1 MNLLFFTPA
10 VSSSAIGRVTRLVGR
25 ELMASSHAVTIVR
38 TEDYALLGTSP
49 HQFGTKMVGWDDTEG
64 VFRVARDA
72 DAIVYQIGDSF
83 PFHRGCL
90 EWLPSLPGIVC
101 LHDYF
106 LGGLFSGW
114 ARARSTAAKTI
125 LQSCYGEE
133 VAASYFAYENPAD
146 FIEGTREKAPMT
158 EWIAAMATGVITH
171 SSWDIQR
178 VVRSCPGPVE
188 VIPLAYDKPNA
199 NAATGSCSGSGP
211 VDSSARPD
219 GMLILIIGRVNANKR
234 VDSVLRAIGTAP
246 QLQHTAI
253 LRLVGHIESGVQA
266 RLSALAHSLSVR
278 LLISGEVDDVTLAH
292 AIDRADVV
300 CCLRF
305 PPLEAASASTIEAM
319 LCGKAVIVTD
329 TGFYRELPD
338 DCVCKVSPNQ
348 EVSDL
353 QEKLVFL
360 SQHPAERSALGHRA
374 AQWATA
380 TFSARLYADRLVD
393 FALRAARSAPVIE
406 ACRLFANTLV
416 SWGASQDGLP
426 MQDTIAPLRI
436 FEQSCR

>member
-10 VSSSAIGRVTRLVGR
+10 ASSSAIGRVTQLVGR
-25 ELMASSHAVTIVR
+25 ELKARGHTVTMVR
-38 TEDYALLGTSP
+38 TEDYAFIGTP
-49 HQFGTKMVGWDDTEG
+49 PRQFGAELVRWDDTKR

-83 PFHRGCL
+83 PFHRGCV

-114 ARARSTAAKTI
+114 AGARWMMAKAI

-133 VAASYFAYENPAD
+133 VAASYFAYENAVD
-146 FIEGTREKAPMT
+146 FVEGTRERAPMT

-178 VVRSCPGPVE
+178 ILRACPGPVE

-199 NAATGSCSGSGP
+199 SPTVGSCSGPGP
-211 VDSSARPD
+211 VDGSAGRD
-219 GMLILIIGRVNANKR
+219 DMLILTVGRVNANKR

-253 LRLVGHIESGVQA
+253 LRLVGHIESDVQA
-266 RLSALAHSLSVR
+266 RLSALARSLRVR

-292 AIDRADVV
+292 AIERADVV

-305 PPLEAASASTIEAM
+305 PALEAASASTIEAM

-338 DCVCKVSPNQ
+338 DCVCKVAPNH

-353 QEKLVFL
+353 QDKLVFL
-360 SQHPAERSALGHRA
+360 AQNPAERTALGNRA
-374 AQWATA
+374 AQWAAA
-380 TFSARLYADRLVD
+380 TFSPRLYAERLVD
-393 FALRAARSAPVIE
+393 FALRAARAAPVIE
-406 ACRLFANTLV
+406 ACRHFANTLV
-416 SWGASQDGLP
+416 GWGASQGGLP

>member
-1 MNLLFFTPA
+1 MNLLFFTPVA
-10 VSSSAIGRVTRLVGR
+10 SSSAIGRVTQLVGR
-25 ELMASSHAVTIVR
+25 ELMASGHAVTIVR
-38 TEDYALLGTSP
+38 TEDHALLGTPP
-49 HQFGTKMVGWDDTEG
+49 HQFGTKMVRWDDTEA

-72 DAIVYQIGDSF
+72 DAIIYQIGDNF

-106 LGGLFSGW
+106 LGGLFIGW
-114 ARARSTAAKTI
+114 AGARWIAAKAI
-125 LQSCYGEE
+125 LLSCYGEE
-133 VAASYFAYENPAD
+133 VAASYFAYDNPAD
-146 FIEGTREKAPMT
+146 YIEGTREKAPMT

-178 VVRSCPGPVE
+178 VLQSCPGPVE
-188 VIPLAYDKPNA
+188 VVPLAYDKPKA
-199 NAATGSCSGSGP
+199 SPATGSGSASGP
-211 VDSSARPD
+211 ADTSARAD
-219 GMLILIIGRVNANKR
+219 DMLILTIGRVNANKR
-234 VDSVLRAIGTAP
+234 IDSVLRAIGTSP
-246 QLQHTAI
+246 QLQDTAI
-253 LRLVGHIESGVQA
+253 LRLVGPIESDIQA
-266 RLSALAHSLSVR
+266 RLSALAHNLNVR
-278 LLISGEVDDVTLAH
+278 LLISGEVDDVTLAQ
-292 AIDRADVV
+292 AIERADVV

-305 PPLEAASASTIEAM
+305 PPLEAASASAIEAM

-338 DCVCKVSPNQ
+338 DCVCKVSPTQ

-360 SQHPAERSALGHRA
+360 YQNPAERSALGHRA

-380 TFSARLYADRLVD
+380 TFSARLYAGRLVE
-393 FALRAARSAPVIE
+393 FSLRVARTVPVIE

-426 MQDTIAPLRI
+426 MQDAIAPLRI
-436 FEQSCR
+436 FERP

>member
-1 MNLLFFTPA
+1 MKFLFFTPA
-10 VSSSAIGRVTRLVGR
+10 ASSSAIGRVTQLVGR
-25 ELMASSHAVTIVR
+25 ELMASAHTVTIVR
-38 TEDYALLGTSP
+38 TEDYALLGTPP
-49 HQFGTKMVGWDDTEG
+49 HQFGTKMVRWDDTEG

-106 LGGLFSGW
+106 LGDLFRGW
-114 ARARSTAAKTI
+114 AGARWTVAQAI

-133 VAASYFAYENPAD
+133 VAASYFAYDNPAD
-146 FIEGTREKAPMT
+146 YIAGTREKAPMT
-158 EWIAAMATGVITH
+158 EWVAAMATGVITH

-178 VVRSCPGPVE
+178 VLHSCPGPVE
-188 VIPLAYDKPNA
+188 VIPLAYDKPKA
-199 NAATGSCSGSGP
+199 GPATGSGSAPVP
-211 VDSSARPD
+211 VDNSATRD
-219 GMLILIIGRVNANKR
+219 AMLVLTIGRINANKR
-234 VDSVLRAIGTAP
+234 VDSVLRAIGTSP
-246 QLQHTAI
+246 QLQNTAI
-253 LRLVGHIESGVQA
+253 LRLVGHIESDVQA
-266 RLSALAHSLSVR
+266 RLSALAHSLGVR
-278 LLISGEVDDVTLAH
+278 LLISGEVDEATLAH

-338 DCVCKVSPNQ
+338 DCVCKVRPDH
-348 EVSDL
+348 EVGDL

-360 SQHPAERSALGHRA
+360 CHHPAERSALGNRA

-380 TFSARLYADRLVD
+380 TFSPRLYADRLVD
-393 FALRAARSAPVIE
+393 FALRAARIQPVIE
-406 ACRLFANTLV
+406 AGRFFANLLV
-416 SWGASQDGLP
+416 GWGATGDGLP
-426 MQDTIAPLRI
+426 MQDTVAPLRI

>member
-10 VSSSAIGRVTRLVGR
+10 ASSSAIGRVTQLVGR
-25 ELMASSHAVTIVR
+25 ELMASGHAVTIVR
-38 TEDYALLGTSP
+38 TEDYALLGASP
-49 HQFGTKMVGWDDTEG
+49 HQFGTKMVGWDDTKG

-106 LGGLFSGW
+106 LGNLFRGW
-114 ARARSTAAKTI
+114 AGARWMAAKAI
-125 LQSCYGEE
+125 LQSCYGEDA
-133 VAASYFAYENPAD
+133 AASYFAYDNPAD
-146 FIEGTREKAPMT
+146 YIEGTREKAPMT

-188 VIPLAYDKPNA
+188 VIPLAYDKPNVSPT
-199 NAATGSCSGSGP
+199 TGSCSGSGP
-211 VDSSARPD
+211 VDSSVGPD
-219 GMLILIIGRVNANKR
+219 DMLILTIGRVNANKR
-234 VDSVLRAIGTAP
+234 IDSVLRAIGTAP
-246 QLQHTAI
+246 QLQHKAI
-253 LRLVGHIESGVQA
+253 LRLVGHIESDVQA
-266 RLSALAHSLSVR
+266 RLSALAHSLRVR
-278 LLISGEVDDVTLAH
+278 LLISGEVDDATLAH
-292 AIDRADVV
+292 AIERADVV

-338 DCVCKVSPNQ
+338 DCVCKVSSNQ

-353 QEKLVFL
+353 QKTLVFL
-360 SQHPAERSALGHRA
+360 SQHPAERSALGKRA

-380 TFSARLYADRLVD
+380 TFSPRLYADRLVD
-393 FALRAARSAPVIE
+393 FALRAARTQPVIE
-406 ACRLFANTLV
+406 ASRFYANLLV
-416 SWGASQDGLP
+416 SWGATGEGLL